1 MSSSTSPM
9 IAATVKP
16 QHKQGPEPPGRDA
29 DSSSLGKSA
38 KREQSKQQTNTQ
50 QCPQALFRK
59 LEETKLCITD
69 VYEEVGKF
77 KVKMLQQKED
87 SFFGYHTKQL
97 MNKQVLP
104 QRSKQ
109 QKDFLKLY
117 DSVIAYIDKW
127 FDFSSENMMM
137 KLKLI
142 SLHEELSFTDLEQ
155 VAVFLKMTETESMNQ
170 L

>member
-1 MSSSTSPM
+1 MGCVFDTL
-9 IAATVKP
+9 V
-16 QHKQGPEPPGRDA
+16 
-29 DSSSLGKSA
+29 
-38 KREQSKQQTNTQ
+38 
-50 QCPQALFRK
+50 RK

-77 KVKMLQQKED
+77 KVKMLQQKDD
-87 SFFGYHTKQL
+87 SFFRYQTKQL
-97 MNKQVLP
+97 MNKQVLA

-137 KLKLI
+137 KLKPI

-155 VAVFLKMTETESMNQ
+155 VVVALKMTETESMGQ